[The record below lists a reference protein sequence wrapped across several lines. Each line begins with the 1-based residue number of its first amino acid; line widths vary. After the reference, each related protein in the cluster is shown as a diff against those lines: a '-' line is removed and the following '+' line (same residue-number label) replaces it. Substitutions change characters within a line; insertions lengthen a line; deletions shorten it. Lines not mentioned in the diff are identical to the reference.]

1 MREHKCIQNENA
13 NGSFKAV
20 GEAAK
25 SHNADIPVLANMKA
39 AALLCSKRRNT
50 NWEWRRITKRNVV
63 SRVKGAL
70 KDLRNKKTC

>member
-39 AALLCSKRRNT
+39 AALLIANEEIQTGSGGGSRREM
-50 NWEWRRITKRNVV
+50 WSAE
-63 SRVKGAL
+63 L
-70 KDLRNKKTC
+70 KML